1 MAESDVAMAVD
12 SSVAQCG
19 PQLYSALALEV
30 LSGLDL
36 VVPQTKLL
44 RPEKQLEIYHYA
56 SQLYDFRDAILAF
69 WKEDLSESS
78 ELPDAYRAAAQ
89 AVKVQWQG
97 QGTWP
102 SLAELKGKKVFGHA
116 SVIKFLAL
124 PDLPDSTACVFLQ
137 QRPRVASV
145 SSQETPWTFA
155 EGQFVDPIADLEAN
169 RSAVIMHMDNFLK
182 GAVVIANP
190 LLRNGQGFA
199 TASEQLAHSI
209 AREAGVWR
217 RLLKTEQDLFSQ
229 ATALLIRQVL
239 KLGPAA
245 VTATVTPKKPRKGA
259 DDRTDPDVTMETPE
273 KDLQPGKDAAVRPEQ
288 EEQRAYGRL
297 LESMLQE
304 LDYFTEPFQSL
315 RWLDNKKQLLVYYHA
330 AQLNERQDSVL
341 AALRQARGA
350 PSQQVEDLLP
360 PYGQAVA
367 RVTDE
372 VNKLIPE
379 GQNLRKIFGHDHV
392 IRYHTLKGVPV
403 PRTSCIFLRE
413 RPQCSSDVLRK
424 TPSIFR
430 DLIRYRN
437 QGSPLM
443 ELEHHQLA
451 LVLTVHDRNPRA
463 FVVISPLFEK
473 HWLIEGVSGKTW
485 SEIQEALKDELAD
498 LIRRESDAW
507 RAFIQSHADMVSKDS
522 LKIIQRVLK
531 TCQPGSG
538 FGEYA
543 LRVMQD
549 VDEAN
554 QARELA
560 EMKYA
565 EAEQPWD
572 MEAQLALADADTRW
586 RDARKKADQHAATV
600 KKAKLRARSKA
611 AKIKEKA
618 AKRLEQERLAAEERL
633 ETQKAAHCEEVA
645 DLTKELEEAH
655 GVRNRMESLAS
666 ERKEEVQ
673 CLQDAK
679 LELLDALSKMD
690 SLCRAET
697 QMLRTKNVVLKQHLK
712 QTKKGQKETLR
723 AAEAKFLEVQTA
735 TIEEQQKLIREA
747 DAQVC
752 TARREAAAAAAAKAA
767 AEEKA
772 AEAMARAAS
781 ATAKA
786 DEAMATARQATATLE
801 VQTATMQRTTQMN
814 AALRVEAKEAKA
826 EVAAALQEAQA
837 KAEQQ
842 KKVAKELEA
851 RSEELRSSL
860 ESTDKLKAKIQE
872 MQTREVEFEQA
883 LVKAQVGADA
893 LRSDLRI
900 ARAETHAARDEAA
913 ALATKCTKISI
924 EAAKVPQLQ
933 EDRKQ
938 LEQQLAEISQIASRA
953 DALRLAEKQLQNK
966 LLQVQAELQ
975 NKNELLAQVQE
986 SNMALRIRMAE
997 ADEKLTEVQ
1006 EQLVEKLRP
1015 AAAAEDALRKSDAQR
1030 EEAEARA
1037 KGAEAAAREAQAVVA
1052 EMTIRAERAEKAQH
1066 ALEKT
1071 EIQTKAALAAQAQQA
1086 AHLTEKCASLNSALS
1101 SAADRAEL
1109 ATSAATKAQQDV
1121 TMKEAEIAVLQ
1132 KSLHAVQASNK
1143 SLRAEAMQADH
1154 DAKAALSACDVLRQ
1168 SSSRAQEEAERAVDA
1183 AKAAEAKA
1191 EVHAADLEKFQQK
1204 YQEVVDELAKM
1215 QKATEAAEEMIAM
1228 AKAEE
1233 RKAKSQLAAQA
1244 SEAKR
1249 LSSLC
1254 AGLHA
1259 DAKATAA
1266 KVSSMEQ
1273 RALTAEAEKKVA
1285 LASSELRED
1294 DVKRIAAGPSDPSF
1308 PDEDRLVAELEALLE
1323 QSSDDHREATDV
1335 AEAAAQTKRRRFE
1348 SASGF
1353 AAAEVLLNP
1362 VLEPAMDGPRVGYAV
1377 PVRRVRTKS
1386 VGQSVGNGSKT
1397 GSD

>member
-1 MAESDVAMAVD
+1 MAESEVAMAAQVD

-19 PQLYSALALEV
+19 PQLYSALALEL

-36 VVPQTKLL
+36 VVPRTKLL

-69 WKEDLSESS
+69 WREELSESS
-78 ELPDAYRAAAQ
+78 QLPDAYRAAAQ

-97 QGTWP
+97 QGMWP
-102 SLAELKGKKVFGHA
+102 SMAELKGKKVFGHA
-116 SVIKFLAL
+116 SVVKFLVL
-124 PDLPDSTACVFLQ
+124 PNLPESAACVFFQ

-145 SSQETPWTFA
+145 SSEETPWTFA
-155 EGQFVDPIADLEAN
+155 EGQFADPIADLEAN
-169 RSAVIMHMDNFLK
+169 RSAVIMHMDSFLK
-182 GAVVIANP
+182 GSIVIANP
-190 LLRNGQGFA
+190 LLRSHSCFA
-199 TASEQLAHSI
+199 TASEELARGI
-209 AREAGVWR
+209 ARDAGVWR

-239 KLGPAA
+239 KLGPAV

-259 DDRTDPDVTMETPE
+259 DDKTDPDVTMETPE
-273 KDLQPGKDAAVRPEQ
+273 KDLQPGKDATLRAEQ
-288 EEQRAYGRL
+288 EEQRAYSRL
-297 LESMLQE
+297 LDSMLQE

-350 PSQQVEDLLP
+350 PSPQVEDLPP

-379 GQNLRKIFGHDHV
+379 GQNLRKVFSHDHV
-392 IRYHTLKGVPV
+392 IRFHALKGVPV

-473 HWLIEGVSGKTW
+473 PSLIEGVCGGSW

-565 EAEQPWD
+565 EAEQRWD
-572 MEAQLALADADTRW
+572 MEAQLALADAETRW
-586 RDARKKADQHAATV
+586 RDARKKADQHAATIE
-600 KKAKLRARSKA
+600 KAKLRARSKA
-611 AKIKEKA
+611 ARIKDKA

-633 ETQKAAHCEEVA
+633 ETQKVAHCEEVA
-645 DLTKELEEAH
+645 DLTKELEEAK

-666 ERKEEVQ
+666 EQKDEVQ

-679 LELLDALSKMD
+679 LELLHALSNMD

-735 TIEEQQKLIREA
+735 TIEEQQKLIKEA
-747 DAQVC
+747 DSQVC

-767 AEEKA
+767 AEGKA
-772 AEAMARAAS
+772 AEAMAQAAS

-814 AALRVEAKEAKA
+814 AVLRVEATEAKA
-826 EVAAALQEAQA
+826 EAAAALQEAQA
-837 KAEQQ
+837 NAERQ
-842 KKVAKELEA
+842 KEVAKELEA
-851 RSEELRSSL
+851 RTEELRSSVQ
-860 ESTDKLKAKIQE
+860 STDKLKANIEE
-872 MQTREVEFEQA
+872 MQAREVEFEQA

-893 LRSDLRI
+893 LSSDLRI
-900 ARAETHAARDEAA
+900 ARAETQAARDEAA

-924 EAAKVPQLQ
+924 EAAKVLQLQ

-938 LEQQLAEISQIASRA
+938 LEQQLVEVSQMASCA
-953 DALRLAEKQLQNK
+953 DALQLAEKQMQNK

-975 NKNELLAQVQE
+975 NKNELLSQVQE

-1006 EQLVEKLRP
+1006 EQLAENNGP

-1037 KGAEAAAREAQAVVA
+1037 KGAEAAAREAQAFVA
-1052 EMTIRAERAEKAQH
+1052 EMTTRAERAEKAQQ

-1071 EIQTKAALAAQAQQA
+1071 DIQTKAALAAQAQQA
-1086 AHLTEKCASLNSALS
+1086 AHLTEKCASLNAALS

-1109 ATSAATKAQQDV
+1109 ATSAATKAQQDA

-1154 DAKAALSACDVLRQ
+1154 DAKAALSACEALRQ
-1168 SSSRAQEEAERAVDA
+1168 SSSRAQEEAERAVDT

-1191 EVHAADLEKFQQK
+1191 EACAADLEKFQQK
-1204 YQEVVDELAKM
+1204 HQEVVNQLAKM
-1215 QKATEAAEEMIAM
+1215 QKTAEAAEEKIAM

-1294 DVKRIAAGPSDPSF
+1294 DVKRIAAGPSEPSF
-1308 PDEDRLVAELEALLE
+1308 PGEDRLVAELEALLE
-1323 QSSDDHREATDV
+1323 QSSDDQREATDV
-1335 AEAAAQTKRRRFE
+1335 AEGAAPTKRRRSE
-1348 SASGF
+1348 SDGF
-1353 AAAEVLLNP
+1353 AAAEVVLNP
-1362 VLEPAMDGPRVGYAV
+1362 VLEPAVDGPRVGYAV
-1377 PVRRVRTKS
+1377 PLRRVRTKS
-1386 VGQSVGNGSKT
+1386 VGQVGS
-1397 GSD
+1397 